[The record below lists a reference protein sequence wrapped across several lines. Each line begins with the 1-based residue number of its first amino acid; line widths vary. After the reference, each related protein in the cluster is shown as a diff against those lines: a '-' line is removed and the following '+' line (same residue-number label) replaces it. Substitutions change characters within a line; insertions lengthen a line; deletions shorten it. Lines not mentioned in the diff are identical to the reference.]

1 MFLWLENPGGFNIKS
16 YQEVYLIE
24 VYRQFQ
30 KPIEF
35 KKVEF
40 KKVGCY
46 NAQVLQQG
54 YAFFK
59 FCMTAK
65 TLQMC

>member
-16 YQEVYLIE
+16 YQELYLIE
-24 VYRQFQ
+24 VYKQFQ

-46 NAQVLQQG
+46 NAQVSQQG

>member
-1 MFLWLENPGGFNIKS
+1 M
-16 YQEVYLIE
+16 
-24 VYRQFQ
+24 R
-30 KPIEF
+30 EF

-40 KKVGCY
+40 KKVGWY
-46 NAQVLQQG
+46 NAQVLQEG
-54 YAFFK
+54 YAFFI